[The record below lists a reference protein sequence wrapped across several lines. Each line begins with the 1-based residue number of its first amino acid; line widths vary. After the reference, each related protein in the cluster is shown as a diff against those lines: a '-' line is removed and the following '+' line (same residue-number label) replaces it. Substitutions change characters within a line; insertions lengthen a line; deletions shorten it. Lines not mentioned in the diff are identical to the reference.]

1 VRTDELRVLLS
12 RIRWVNL
19 AGLVGLPALALAIV
33 LWPRL
38 APSPPAVPDAAPRP
52 VVDEPARREA
62 AAARRDPTADAI
74 GAEPRRRASPGTHP
88 LRRASRAS
96 PAAPRAQEPVHRGE
110 GGRSGARRRARDA
123 RRRRGARPRP
133 RPHSTATAPAPA
145 ATARP
150 VPAPAA
156 TAPSVPTTPASP
168 PDPVAAEFGVP

>member
-1 VRTDELRVLLS
+1 MRTDELRVLLS

-38 APSPPAVPDAAPRP
+38 APSPPAVPDATPRP

-62 AAARRDPTADAI
+62 ASAPRDPTADAV
-74 GAEPRRRASPGTHP
+74 GAEPRRRASRGTHP
-88 LRRASRAS
+88 VRRASRAS
-96 PAAPRAQEPVHRGE
+96 PAAPRAQEPLHRGAS
-110 GGRSGARRRARDA
+110 GRSGAGKRARDA
-123 RRRRGARPRP
+123 RRRRGARPRSRP
-133 RPHSTATAPAPA
+133 RSTATSPAPP

-150 VPAPAA
+150 VPASPA
-156 TAPSVPTTPASP
+156 TAPSLPTAPASP